1 MCQKTHLS
9 LFSKLKFLI
18 ICLLCLSFSLNSHA
32 SGKQDNQSD
41 NTIKFAEIT
50 SQWGQLTRSH
60 SPDEAA
66 KTLVAQQL
74 SSAVTSTLTPWLNQY
89 GNARLTLPF
98 DSRFSLKG
106 ISFDWLLLWYSAAS
120 GTAFSQFGVK
130 TNHGQTTTSMGFG
143 YRYLTRNWL
152 WGANVFWDALW
163 PAQHHRYSLGLE
175 AWHDNVKL
183 SANLYQRLS
192 HWKPYR
198 LTDFD
203 ARPANGWDIQAEAYL
218 PAFPHWG
225 GQLQFEQYYGQQ
237 VALFGESERQKNPY
251 SVTAGLTYTPV
262 PLVTLGADFRQGK
275 QSVRENRFTL
285 GMNYR
290 FGVPFNL
297 QLDPNEVAPLRSL
310 RSSQLDFVNRRSDMV
325 LDYQEQT
332 LIILTFP
339 AFLNGYAG
347 KAITFVPTIQSKYPL
362 ARLELDTGELQ
373 QAGGKM
379 LYQQPDKVT
388 LLLPKTTEKP
398 VRLSGVAVDSRGNR
412 SNRATVMIISL
423 PAEKQLQVTAS
434 KLKALA
440 EGNDSVIYTVV
451 VTDQEGLP
459 IPNQTVT
466 WASDKGKLSY
476 TTQKT
481 DAQGQASVSLS
492 SRQQGLHTVRVAMD
506 KDMAMAP
513 AVYFD
518 AVLIPEITVDKHS
531 LKADGKAMATLT
543 VTVKN
548 AAGEPVPNQVIGW
561 QTRLGQ
567 LSSSALTTDLNGQA
581 TAYLTSLTAG
591 TAEITVVAGSRTVVS
606 SPITFTASLT
616 HILQANKPTVIA
628 DGQDSVLYTV
638 TVRDAANQPVA
649 NTEVKWS
656 VDNGQWL
663 DKQDQTNSEG
673 EATARL
679 VSQTA
684 GTATVNAAVA
694 GKTLNAPVVT
704 FNRLLKPAITVDK
717 ARAKGDGQDTVV
729 LTATVRDSLELPVAN
744 QPVVWQTD
752 RGVLSSEQTETDSH
766 GQTKVQLSSTFSG
779 KHQVQVLVGD
789 NKMAALVVT
798 FDEVLSSAIRVNKT
812 RAVADGADRVTFTVT
827 ITDIEGQGVP
837 DKAVVWSGDMGEVIA
852 AEAWTDRQGNATA
865 TVVSHQAGW
874 VSVTAK
880 IGDQPIVS
888 PVAEFIPPLRII
900 DTVAVDRQG
909 GNANQKSFGSRG
921 PSVFWRGAKFRL
933 ITAGNTG
940 RVNWQSGS
948 PAVTVSGDMVQVQ
961 QNPAGV
967 RLTGTDEAGQQ
978 VVLTLAGYTWFDR
991 SGLTED
997 FYSNAK
1003 QICQSLGSRIAS
1015 KYALERLYEE
1025 WGNFYLYDGWI
1036 REFYVT
1042 STDYLAGGSGST
1054 EGLAKWTFWAETD
1067 RWMRNAWASTG
1078 FACGQSLR

>member
-1 MCQKTHLS
+1 MVQNIPALRFSRARSSIIGLLS
-9 LFSKLKFLI
+9 LW
-18 ICLLCLSFSLNSHA
+18 LSFPGQAMPEDQN
-32 SGKQDNQSD
+32 QDQQ
-41 NTIKFAEIT
+41 TQKLAEIT
-50 SQWGQLTRSH
+50 SQWGQLTQSQ
-60 SPDEAA
+60 SPGEAA
-66 KTLVAQQL
+66 KTLAAQQL
-74 SSAVTSTLTPWLNQY
+74 SSAVTSTLTPWLDQY
-89 GNARLTLPF
+89 GNAHLTLPF
-98 DSRFSLKG
+98 DSHFSLKDVA
-106 ISFDWLLLWYSAAS
+106 FDGLLPFYQSVS
-120 GTAFSQFGVK
+120 GTAFSQSGVK
-130 TNHGQTTTSMGFG
+130 THHGQTTTAVGFG
-143 YRYLTRNWL
+143 YRYVADNWL

-163 PAQHHRYSLGLE
+163 PEQHHRYSLGLE

-192 HWKPYR
+192 HWKPSR

-225 GQLQFEQYYGQQ
+225 GQLQFEHYHGQQ

-251 SVTAGLTYTPV
+251 SVTAGLIYTPV
-262 PLVTLGADFRQGK
+262 PLMTLGADFRQGK
-275 QSVRENRFTL
+275 QGVRETRFTL

-290 FGVPFNL
+290 LGVPLNQ

-310 RSSQLDFVNRRSDMV
+310 RSSQFDFVNRRSDMV

-332 LIILTFP
+332 LITLTFP
-339 AFLNGYAG
+339 ASLNGHAG
-347 KAITFVPTIQSKYPL
+347 KTITVVPTIQSKYPP

-373 QAGGKM
+373 QAGGKL
-379 LYQQPDKVT
+379 LYQQPDNVT

-412 SNRATVMIISL
+412 SNRAAVMIISL

-434 KLKALA
+434 KLKAQA
-440 EGNDSVIYTVV
+440 DGGNSVIYTVV
-451 VTDQEGLP
+451 VTDQEGAP

-466 WASDKGKLSY
+466 WSSDKGKLSY

-506 KDMAMAP
+506 KEMAMAP

-548 AAGEPVPNQVIGW
+548 AAGEPVPNQAIGW

-567 LSSSALTTDLNGQA
+567 LSLSALTTDLNGQA

-591 TAEITVVAGSRTVVS
+591 TAEITVAAGSRTVVS

-649 NTEVKWS
+649 NTEVQWS
-656 VDNGQWL
+656 VDNGQWR
-663 DKQDQTNSEG
+663 DKQDQTNSAG

-679 VSQTA
+679 VSRTA

-704 FNRLLKPAITVDK
+704 FNRLLKPVITVDK
-717 ARAKGDGQDTVV
+717 VQAKGDGQDTVV
-729 LTATVRDSLELPVAN
+729 LTATVRDSLGLPVAN

-779 KHQVQVLVGD
+779 KHQVQVLVGN

-827 ITDIEGQGVP
+827 VTDIEGQGVP
-837 DKAVVWSGDMGEVIA
+837 DKTVIWSGDMGEVIA

-865 TVVSHQAGW
+865 TVVSHHAGL

-888 PVAEFIPPLRII
+888 PVAEFIPPLRIVE
-900 DTVAVDRQG
+900 TVAVDRQG
-909 GNANQKSFGSRG
+909 GNANQKSFGPLG

-940 RVNWQSGS
+940 RVNWQSDS

-961 QNPAGV
+961 QNPAGA

-978 VVLTLAGYTWFDR
+978 VVLTLAGYTWFER
-991 SGLTED
+991 SGLTAD

-1025 WGNFYLYDGWI
+1025 WGNFYLYDGWT

-1042 STDYLAGGSGST
+1042 STDYLVSSSGSA
-1054 EGLAKWTFWAETD
+1054 EHQGKWAFWAETN
-1067 RWMRNAWASTG
+1067 RWMRNAWAMTA
-1078 FACGQSLR
+1078 FACGQ

>member
-1 MCQKTHLS
+1 MPVHPKSHFFLLS
-9 LFSKLKFLI
+9 KVKSFVIS
-18 ICLLCLSFSLNSHA
+18 LLCLSLSLNGYAA
-32 SGKQDNQSD
+32 SEPNNRNDT
-41 NTIKFAEIT
+41 TIQLAEIT

-60 SPDEAA
+60 SPSEAA

-89 GNARLTLPF
+89 GNARFTLPF
-98 DSRFSLKG
+98 DSRFSLKN
-106 ISFDWLLLWYSAAS
+106 ISFDWLLPWYSAAS
-120 GTAFSQFGVK
+120 GIAFSQFGVK
-130 TNHGQTTTSMGFG
+130 NDHDQTTTSLGFG
-143 YRYLTRNWL
+143 YRYLADNWL
-152 WGANVFWDALW
+152 WGANAFWDALW
-163 PAQHHRYSLGLE
+163 PEQHHRYGIGLE

-192 HWKPYR
+192 HWKTSR

-203 ARPANGWDIQAEAYL
+203 ARPANGWDIHAEAYL

-275 QSVRENRFTL
+275 QGVRENRFTL

-290 FGVPFNL
+290 LGVPFSQ

-310 RSSQLDFVNRRSDMV
+310 RASQFDFVNRRNDMV
-325 LDYQEQT
+325 LDYQKQT
-332 LIILTFP
+332 LITLAFP
-339 AFLNGYAG
+339 ASLNGYAG

-379 LYQQPDKVT
+379 LDQQPEKVT
-388 LLLPKTTEKP
+388 LLLPKSPEKP

-412 SNRATVMIISL
+412 SNRAAVMIISL
-423 PAEKQLQVTAS
+423 PTEKQLQVTTN
-434 KLKALA
+434 KLKAQA
-440 EGNDSVIYTVV
+440 EGDDSVIYTVV

-466 WASDKGKLSY
+466 WSSDKGKLSH
-476 TTQKT
+476 TTRKT
-481 DAQGQASVSLS
+481 DAQGQASVFLS
-492 SRQQGLHTVRVAMD
+492 SRQQGLHTVRVAVD
-506 KDMAMAP
+506 KDMAIAP

-518 AVLIPEITVDKHS
+518 AVLIPEIIVDKHR
-531 LKADGKAMATLT
+531 LKADGKAVATLT

-548 AAGEPVPNQVIGW
+548 AAGEPVPNQAIGW
-561 QTRLGQ
+561 QTHLGQ
-567 LSSSALTTDLNGQA
+567 LSSSALTTDANGQA
-581 TAYLTSLTAG
+581 SAYLTSLTAG
-591 TAEITVVAGSRTVVS
+591 TTAVTVATGSRTVVS
-606 SPITFTASLT
+606 PPITFTASLS
-616 HILQANKPTVIA
+616 HILQANKQTAIA

-649 NTEVKWS
+649 SAEVQWS
-656 VDNGQWL
+656 VNNGQWL
-663 DKQDQTNSEG
+663 DKQDQTNSSG

-679 VSQTA
+679 VSRTA

-694 GKTLNAPVVT
+694 EKNLDAPVVT
-704 FNRLLKPAITVDK
+704 FKRLLKPTITVNQVQ
-717 ARAKGDGQDTVV
+717 AKGDGQDAIV
-729 LTATVRDSLELPVAN
+729 LTAMVKDSLGMPVEN
-744 QPVVWQTD
+744 QPVIWQTD
-752 RGVLSSEQTETDSH
+752 HGVLSSERTQTDKS
-766 GQTKVQLSSTFSG
+766 GQTQVRLTSTFAG
-779 KHQVQVLVGD
+779 PHQVRVQVED
-789 NKMAALVVT
+789 TQIAAPIVI
-798 FDEVLSSAIRVNKT
+798 FDEVLLSTLRVNKP
-812 RAVADGADRVTFTVT
+812 RAAADGADSVIFTVT
-827 ITDIEGQGVP
+827 VTDIDGRGVP
-837 DKAVVWSGDMGEVIA
+837 DKAVAWSGDVGEMVF
-852 AEAWTDRQGNATA
+852 AEERTDRQGNATA

-874 VSVTAK
+874 VSVTAT

-888 PVAEFIPPLRII
+888 PVAEFIPPLRIV

-909 GNANQKSFGSRG
+909 GNANQKSFGPRG
-921 PSVFWRGAKFRL
+921 PSVFWRGAKFRI

-940 RVNWQSGS
+940 RVNWQSDS
-948 PAVTVSGDMVQVQ
+948 SSVTVSGDTLIVQ
-961 QNPAGV
+961 QRPDGV

-978 VVLTLAGYTWFDR
+978 VVLTLRSDTWFAR
-991 SGLTED
+991 SGLTKD
-997 FYSNAK
+997 FYFKAR
-1003 QICQSLGSRIAS
+1003 QLCQSLGSQIAS
-1015 KYALERLYEE
+1015 KYAFERLYAQ
-1025 WGNFYLYDGWI
+1025 WGNFYRYEGWA

-1042 STDYLAGGSGST
+1042 STDYLAGSSGST

-1078 FACGQSLR
+1078 FACGQ